1 MATWTVSTMDRDLT
15 QELADVV
22 VTLHYQCTDQD
33 GDAAGRVYGV
43 KNGISI

>member
-22 VTLHYQCTDQD
+22 SRCIINVQMKMATQQEEST
-33 GDAAGRVYGV
+33 AR
-43 KNGISI
+43 